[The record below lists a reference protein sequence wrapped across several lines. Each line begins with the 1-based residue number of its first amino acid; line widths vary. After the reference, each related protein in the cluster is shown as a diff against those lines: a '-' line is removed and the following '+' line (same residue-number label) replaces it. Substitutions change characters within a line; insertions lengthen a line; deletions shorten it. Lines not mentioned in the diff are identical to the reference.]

1 MTASSSFLLLL
12 RPLILMVLF
21 ATLRGAAAQPCPAPC
36 HRCRGGLVSCQ
47 DAGLVTFPRHLPRS
61 TTALQLS
68 GNRLLRRVLPSDV
81 RALSRLSALLLD
93 NCGLSRL
100 RSEAFSSLGG
110 LRRLSLGGNGLR
122 RLEVGAFGG
131 LANLQDL
138 RLHDNLI
145 DVLPRNVFLEL
156 TSLRRLQLQNN
167 LLQGVRDGL
176 FAGVRRM
183 STLSLDDNDIASV
196 SHAAFAM
203 RSELRSLSLAN
214 NNLTQIPSSAL
225 ARLKNLDRLV
235 VSGNRISRIHPFA
248 FRGLAKLVHLI
259 LDDMQ
264 LLAIAENGFA
274 GLGNTE
280 RLYLRRNHL
289 KALSADVLR
298 PLVKLEELHLD
309 GNSLTALADDL
320 LAGPSASLRVLVL
333 ASNRL
338 SRVSPEPF
346 VSSASL
352 ARLQLGG
359 NPLLCDCGAL
369 PLWLWMA
376 TAAAAVAHVDVRC
389 QFPERLRGQR
399 LDRVPRESLGHCHVR
414 GSHTSEGEE
423 EEAVEEE
430 EVVEEVEEELVEEA
444 RSQSPASPLLHA
456 SVAPRLRSR
465 NVSALARKHPRG
477 RVEGRRVP
485 TSYASKRSS
494 DGAASGLSAATGS
507 QAEPGGRSPRPGPPC
522 DGRAAEADAAFN
534 AVLGL
539 LIVSLCVSAASG
551 VAASRLWRR
560 LRTRD
565 GDGGGI
571 VESSRCSTRS
581 LPPRYRPSCGPSEPT
596 ARPRSPPAPPAM
608 PISTVELDR
617 ALLLRLCEEDGPQV
631 VLFEHTV
638 L

>member
-1 MTASSSFLLLL
+1 MSASSSFLRGRVASAPSAPLATTRLLL
-12 RPLILMVLF
+12 ILVILPVLC
-21 ATLRGAAAQPCPAPC
+21 AILRGATAQPCPAPC
-36 HRCRGGLVSCQ
+36 HHCRGGLVSCQ
-47 DAGLVTFPRHLPRS
+47 DVGLASFPRHLPRS
-61 TTALQLS
+61 TTALRLS

-81 RALSRLSALLLD
+81 RALPRLSALLLD

-100 RSEAFSSLGG
+100 RPKAFSSLGG

-122 RLEVGAFGG
+122 RLDVGTFGG
-131 LANLQDL
+131 LAKLQDL

-145 DVLPRNVFLEL
+145 DVLPRDVFLEL
-156 TSLRRLQLQNN
+156 TSLRHLQLQSN
-167 LLQGVRDGL
+167 LLAGVRDGL
-176 FAGVRRM
+176 FAGVGRL
-183 STLSLDDNDIASV
+183 STLSLDDNSIASI
-196 SHAAFAM
+196 SDAAFAT
-203 RSELRSLSLAN
+203 RSDLRSLSLAN

-225 ARLKNLDRLV
+225 ARLKNLNRLV
-235 VSGNRISRIHPFA
+235 VSGNHISRIHPFA
-248 FRGLAKLVHLI
+248 FKGLAKLVHLI

-289 KALSADVLR
+289 KTLSADVLR

-309 GNSLTALADDL
+309 GNSLTALTDDL

-333 ASNRL
+333 ASNQL

-352 ARLQLGG
+352 ARLQLGD

-369 PLWLWMA
+369 PLRLWVA
-376 TAAAAVAHVDVRC
+376 TAAVAHVDVRC
-389 QFPERLRGQR
+389 RFPERLRGQR

-414 GSHTSEGEE
+414 GSQKSEGEE
-423 EEAVEEE
+423 E
-430 EVVEEVEEELVEEA
+430 VEEVEEVEA
-444 RSQSPASPLLHA
+444 RSQSPASSLLHA
-456 SVAPRLRSR
+456 SAVPQLRSR
-465 NVSALARKHPRG
+465 NVSALARKLPRG
-477 RVEGRRVP
+477 RVP
-485 TSYASKRSS
+485 TSYASKRSP
-494 DGAASGLSAATGS
+494 DGASGSSVATGS
-507 QAEPGGRSPRPGPPC
+507 QVQSEGRSPRPGPSC
-522 DGRAAEADAAFN
+522 DGRAAEVDTAFN

-560 LRTRD
+560 LRMRD
-565 GDGGGI
+565 GDGGGGGGI
-571 VESSRCSTRS
+571 VESSRCSMRS
-581 LPPRYRPSCGPSEPT
+581 LPPRYRPSCGPSEPPPW
-596 ARPRSPPAPPAM
+596 PRSPTAPPAM

-617 ALLLRLCEEDGPQV
+617 ALLLRLFEEDGPQV